1 MPSLRLNLMKIHY
14 YTITTNSFY
23 QYTSLMIKSFIKYS
37 PNNKIYVLT
46 VDNIENKIEHPS
58 ITYLSCQPIIDKY
71 VSNNIDLQ
79 SKMTLKLCCWWIKS
93 RCVDFQDLMDTEYIT
108 YIDSDILFFKDISEY
123 INNTIFNHSDTLFYA
138 ANDGRKIS
146 TPPLINSGFY
156 FSNINKYPFIDLMN
170 SWNDMMLNLLPKR
183 MSFRRTNKL
192 LFKYFD
198 QTTLKNLL
206 STDKYKNY
214 QALDPNIIGYRRYSS
229 NLVLAHYIKTHKY
242 RMASD
247 YTRFIDPL

>member
-1 MPSLRLNLMKIHY
+1 MV
-14 YTITTNSFY
+14 
-23 QYTSLMIKSFIKYS
+23 KSFIKYS
-37 PNNKIYVLT
+37 PNDKIYILAI
-46 VDNIENKIEHPS
+46 DDIENKIEHPS

-71 VSNNIDLQ
+71 ISNNINLQ
-79 SKMTLKLCCWWIKS
+79 SQMTLSLYCWWIKS
-93 RCVDFQDLMDTEYIT
+93 RCVDFPELMDTEYLT
-108 YIDSDILFFKDISEY
+108 YIDSDILFFKDISKY
-123 INNTIFNHSDTLFYA
+123 INNTISNNSSTLFYA
-138 ANDGRKIS
+138 ANDGRNIL

-156 FSNINKYPFIDLMN
+156 FSNIDKYPFIDLMN
-170 SWNDMMLNLLPKR
+170 SWNHMMLDLLPDR
-183 MSFRRTNKL
+183 RSYRRTNKL

-229 NLVLAHYIKTHKY
+229 NLVLAHYIKTHKH

-247 YTRFIDPL
+247 YRRFIDPS